1 MNKWF
6 HVLQMHEPKVYIPV
20 RKVVAS
26 MSVVVLLVHL
36 GLGCC
41 WHHPHMTAGM
51 CCGTGLQVSPQVNF
65 RPHVCSEHG
74 SMQHGVHSNGQVGP
88 AEPGEESQKH
98 SFPQECDQ
106 LRCLFVISLAP
117 FEETKDVCRVMNTGK
132 ICVNPVPLLGGE
144 QTHGFRYE
152 SDTES
157 EGEKLPVRAQQVYC
171 VFLI

>member
-1 MNKWF
+1 MRN
-6 HVLQMHEPKVYIPV
+6 
-20 RKVVAS
+20 VVAA

-41 WHHPHMTAGM
+41 WHHVHMTVGM
-51 CCGTGLQVSPQVNF
+51 CCGTGSQVSPQVNF
-65 RPHVCSEHG
+65 RPHVCLEHG
-74 SMQHGVHSNGQVGP
+74 LMQHGVHSNGPVGQV
-88 AEPGEESQKH
+88 EPGEKSREH

-117 FEETKDVCRVMNTGK
+117 FEEIQDVRRGMNTGE
-132 ICVNPVPLLGGE
+132 ICINPVPLLGGE
-144 QTHGFRYE
+144 KPHGFRYE